1 MWEQDSVI
9 LDQSDLPGDVLE
21 DIYQLRDFSGFIGN
35 DEQLIGYYEMLERKA
50 VFDVIT
56 RNLSIYEELV
66 TKLTVN
72 YGKIKEQLLA
82 CQFGYSVL
90 LNENPDLFERSMRL
104 CTTKMQGASDLME
117 MAALLRR
124 MILYHQEYYYELF
137 GVFLQTKQHKNDR
150 S

>member
-1 MWEQDSVI
+1 MWKQDSVI

-35 DEQLIGYYEMLERKA
+35 DEPLIGYYEMLERKA

-56 RNLSIYEELV
+56 KLRNLCIFEELV

-72 YGKIKEQLLA
+72 YGKIKDQLLA
-82 CQFGYSVL
+82 WQFGYSIL

-104 CTTKMQGASDLME
+104 CTTYMQGASDLNGNGGSI
-117 MAALLRR
+117 APHDPVPSSILLRTVC
-124 MILYHQEYYYELF
+124 
-137 GVFLQTKQHKNDR
+137 VF
-150 S
+150 SPV